1 MSCHAQY
8 GDEPDD
14 MGDDVGTDA
23 ERLAALATRVDRLER
38 ELDEARSVQAIERLQ
53 RAYGYYL
60 DKAQWDDAVDLLTDD
75 CTVEIAGRG
84 VYEGR
89 DQAMVLF
96 RDLLGGGR
104 IGLAEGQIYN
114 HMNLQGV
121 VTVDDADADSARG
134 RWRALI
140 QAGRLGRGAIWA
152 EGVYE
157 NTYRRDGGIWRIATL
172 HWFATFYTPYEDGW
186 GKTALPMSGTSDVH
200 PPDRPPSID
209 YQPYPSP
216 FVPPFHYPNP
226 VTGE

>member
-1 MSCHAQY
+1 
-8 GDEPDD
+8 
-14 MGDDVGTDA
+14 VGTDVDV
-23 ERLAALATRVDRLER
+23 AALVARVEKLEM
-38 ELDEARSVQAIERLQ
+38 ELDLARSVQAIERLQ

-60 DKAQWDDAVDLLTDD
+60 DKALWDDAVALLTDD

-84 VYEGR
+84 VYVGR

-104 IGLAEGQIYN
+104 IGLRRGQIYN

-121 VTVDDADADSARG
+121 VTVDDDPNAAHG

-140 QAGRLGRGAIWA
+140 QAGRLGSGALWA

-157 NTYRRDGGIWRIATL
+157 NTYRREDGVWKIATL
-172 HWFATFYTPYEDGW
+172 HWFATFYSPYQDGW
-186 GKTALPMSGTSDVH
+186 GTTALPMSGMSEEH

-209 YQPYPSP
+209 YEPYPSP

-226 VTGE
+226 VTGA

>member
-1 MSCHAQY
+1 METQ
-8 GDEPDD
+8 EE
-14 MGDDVGTDA
+14 VVET
-23 ERLAALATRVDRLER
+23 LAARVDALER
-38 ELDEARSVQAIERLQ
+38 ELDAVRSVQVIERLQ

-60 DKAQWDDAVDLLTDD
+60 DKALWDDAVALLTDD

-89 DQAMVLF
+89 EQALVLF
-96 RDLLGGGR
+96 KDLLGGGR

-121 VTVDDADADSARG
+121 VTIDAAPDTAKG

-140 QAGRLGRGAIWA
+140 QAGRLGSGALWA

-157 NTYRRDGGIWRIATL
+157 NTYRREGGVWKIASL
-172 HWFATFYTPYEDGW
+172 HWFATFYSPYQDGW
-186 GKTALPMSGTSDVH
+186 GKTALPMSGVSDVH

-209 YQPYPSP
+209 YEPYPTQ

>member
-1 MSCHAQY
+1 MDPAQFS
-8 GDEPDD
+8 E
-14 MGDDVGTDA
+14 VVDA
-23 ERLAALATRVDRLER
+23 LTNRLERVER

-60 DKAQWDDAVDLLTDD
+60 DKALWDDAVDLLTDD

-84 VYEGR
+84 VYVGR

-96 RDLLGGGR
+96 RELLGRGH
-104 IGLAEGQIYN
+104 IGLNRGQLYN

-121 VTVDDADADSARG
+121 VTMGPGPDQASG

-140 QAGRLGRGAIWA
+140 QAGWMGRGAFWA
-152 EGVYE
+152 EGPYE
-157 NTYRRDGGIWRIATL
+157 NTYRRESGVWKISSL
-172 HWFATFYTPYEDGW
+172 HWFATFYSPYDDGW
-186 GKTALPMSGTSDVH
+186 GKTAMPMSGVNEEH

-209 YQPYPSP
+209 YQPYPEP

-226 VTGE
+226 VTGVARPRNGS

>member
-1 MSCHAQY
+1 M
-8 GDEPDD
+8 
-14 MGDDVGTDA
+14 GTDVDV
-23 ERLAALATRVDRLER
+23 AALVARVDKLEA

-60 DKAQWDDAVDLLTDD
+60 DKALWDDAVGLLTDD

-96 RDLLGGGR
+96 KDLLGRGR
-104 IGLAEGQIYN
+104 IGLAEGQINN

-121 VTVDDADADSARG
+121 ITVGEDRDAANG
-134 RWRALI
+134 RWRALV
-140 QAGRLGRGAIWA
+140 QAGSLGKGAVWA

-157 NTYRRDGGIWRIATL
+157 NTYRREAGVWKIESL
-172 HWFATFYTPYEDGW
+172 HWFATFYSPYQDGW
-186 GKTALPMSGTSDVH
+186 GTTALPMSGVSEKH
-200 PPDRPPSID
+200 PPDRPQSVD
-209 YQPYPSP
+209 YEPYPSQ

-226 VTGE
+226 VTGA